1 MTLKYYYFF
10 KADPTCWE
18 LVTKSVSC
26 HTTTVSHNNIDKS
39 VGVLALEAIYP
50 ASKKLKDNSIV
61 EKLFGLLIDQ
71 VRNQFFLIIIWF
83 ILLV

>member
-1 MTLKYYYFF
+1 
-10 KADPTCWE
+10 
-18 LVTKSVSC
+18 
-26 HTTTVSHNNIDKS
+26 